1 MEGNKMKNFKDLF
14 DFVKKIGNKFKLV
27 VCQANDPYVIQA
39 VEVVRQ
45 EGLVEPI
52 LVGFRDEIEEAAQK
66 VNIDLSNYT
75 IDHVLKKAN
84 IAKRAVSIVARGEA
98 DILMKGQ
105 IQTGEV
111 LREVLLKENN
121 LNIGRILS
129 TVNVFKHPLFDRLL
143 FMSHAALNIIP
154 DLKQKQDIVQNSINF
169 AKNMGIDKPIVAI
182 LSPIETVNPSIPET
196 IDAACLSKMSER
208 GTIKGGRVEGPLSL
222 DNALFPEAAER
233 KGIKSPYAGNAD
245 ILIAQDLGSADL
257 LSKSLTFL
265 GGAETATIL
274 IGARVPIIVPSRAD
288 SINTMVNSIILG
300 IYSCYR

>member
-1 MEGNKMKNFKDLF
+1 MKNFKDLF

-39 VEVVRQ
+39 VEVVRK

-52 LVGFRDEIEEAAQK
+52 LVGFRDEIEEAAAK
-66 VNIDLSNYT
+66 VNIDLSNFS

-105 IQTGEV
+105 IQTGEI

-129 TVNVFKHPLFDRLL
+129 TVVVFKHPLFDKLL
-143 FMSHAALNIIP
+143 YISHAALNIIP

-169 AKNMGIDKPIVAI
+169 VKNMGVEKPIVAI

-196 IDAACLSKMSER
+196 IDAACLSKMAER
-208 GTIKGGRVEGPLSL
+208 GTIKGGRVEGPLAL
-222 DNALFPEAAER
+222 DNALFPESAER
-233 KGIKSPYAGNAD
+233 KGIKSPYAGYAD

-257 LSKSLTFL
+257 LYKSLTFL
-265 GGAETATIL
+265 GGAEAATIL
-274 IGARVPIIVPSRAD
+274 IGARVPIVVTSRAD

-300 IYSCYR
+300 IYSSYR